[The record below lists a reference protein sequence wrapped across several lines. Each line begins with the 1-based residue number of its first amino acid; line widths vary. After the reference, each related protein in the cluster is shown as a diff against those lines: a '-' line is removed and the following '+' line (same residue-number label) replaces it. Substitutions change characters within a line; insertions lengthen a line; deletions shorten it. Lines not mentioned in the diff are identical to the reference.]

1 MKMKI
6 TLIGTLPPIVG
17 ISDTCYEQVN
27 SISKHVDINF
37 IDFKSLYPRLLFP
50 GKITDQSFTIK
61 ANENVNIERLI
72 SWYNPLSWIKAGLK
86 PKTDV
91 IHFHWWT
98 FYLFPIFF
106 TIILI
111 LKIRGKKII
120 CETHNI
126 LGHETS
132 LIDVFLT
139 KIIFKLPDCFMVHTE
154 DSKKKL
160 MEWFDIKKEISIIPL
175 GLPAFYLNKKISKT
189 QAREYLNLKS
199 KDRVLLFFGNIREYK
214 GLKSLIKAFSIVTK
228 QANDVKLIIAGHPWV
243 DWQEY
248 QNLINELKLEKHIQ
262 KYLKFVPTSE
272 VKYFFSACDLVILPY
287 KSFDAQSGPGRIS
300 LLFHKP
306 LIVTNV
312 GGLPDLVDNKDC
324 IIEPDDY
331 ENMAKSIIKVLKDKK
346 TLDKLSKHSEELY
359 KKFSWSDIAKQ
370 TVKIYKKY

>member
-1 MKMKI
+1 MKTKI
-6 TLIGTLPPIVG
+6 TLIGTLPPNVG

-27 SISKHVDINF
+27 SISKYADMNF
-37 IDFKSLYPRLLFP
+37 IDFKSLYPRSLFP
-50 GKITDQSFTIK
+50 GKIKDQSFTLK
-61 ANENVNIERLI
+61 TSKNVNIERLI

-86 PKTDV
+86 PKTDSV
-91 IHFHWWT
+91 HFHWWT

-126 LGHETS
+126 LGHETNI
-132 LIDVFLT
+132 IDKILT
-139 KIIFKLPDCFMVHTE
+139 KIIFKLPDHFIVHTK

-160 MEWFDIKKEISIIPL
+160 IEWFDIKKEISIITL
-175 GLPAFYLNKKISKT
+175 GLPTFYLNKKISKT
-189 QAREYLNLKS
+189 QARKYLKLKP

-214 GLKSLIKAFSIVTK
+214 GLKSLIKAFSIVK
-228 QANDVKLIIAGHPWV
+228 KKAKNVKLLIAGHPWT
-243 DWQEY
+243 DQQEY
-248 QNLINELKLEKHIQ
+248 QNLINELKLEKHIIS
-262 KYLKFVPTSE
+262 YLEFIPTSE

-287 KSFDAQSGPGRIS
+287 TSFDAQSGPGRIS

-312 GGLPDLVDNKDC
+312 GGLPDLVNDKDC

-346 TLDKLSKHSEELY
+346 TLDKLSKNSRELY
-359 KKFSWSDIAKQ
+359 KKFSWSDIAEQ